1 MTEQDWSEQDWQNLI
16 DAARSLMARVDGDVE
31 LARGLWQDAFTE
43 AERIEHNLLCELES
57 EMQEDGERAV
67 LDQIKRFDQALDARR
82 QFRVVDNKD
91 DN

>member
-1 MTEQDWSEQDWQNLI
+1 
-16 DAARSLMARVDGDVE
+16 VDGDVE

>member
-43 AERIEHNLLCELES
+43 AERIEQNLLYDLES
-57 EMQEDGERAV
+57 EMQEDGERAAEAPIGAMTRAACSNY
-67 LDQIKRFDQALDARR
+67 LHQSKR
-82 QFRVVDNKD
+82 
-91 DN
+91 